1 MINSCITVVEK
12 EVFVHFYMIFRSKWL
27 RWAEVTLTLK
37 CLCHVLIQLN
47 CEKLLK
53 ITEVCGCQPQH
64 FELLLVKKSGLQNE
78 FSNSKG
84 CSRSCCGLCVSGLDK
99 IWHFWKICSVWLSW
113 LRRDPVTNF
122 LQLLHVLCQLWTIR
136 GWTWFYSY
144 CDEQACCTCLS
155 AFRPCNGFFRRHWG
169 LALVYS
175 WLRGLD
181 RDDWLSKENW
191 WSRQPL
197 AITARQGCD
206 EDKEVKD
213 ANKEKNLKC
222 WTYSPEIAEWMEEE

>member
-84 CSRSCCGLCVSGLDK
+84 CSRSCCGECVSGLDK
-99 IWHFWKICSVWLSW
+99 IWHFWKVCSVWLSW
-113 LRRDPVTNF
+113 WRRDPVTNS
-122 LQLLHVLCQLWTIR
+122 LQLLHMSIVNHQRLNLVLFLLWWTSLLYLFVSLPPVQWIFPEALRISSGLQLAARIRQRWLTFKRKLMKPSAACDHCQAGLW
-136 GWTWFYSY
+136 
-144 CDEQACCTCLS
+144 
-155 AFRPCNGFFRRHWG
+155 WG
-169 LALVYS
+169 
-175 WLRGLD
+175 
-181 RDDWLSKENW
+181 
-191 WSRQPL
+191 
-197 AITARQGCD
+197 
-206 EDKEVKD
+206 
-213 ANKEKNLKC
+213 
-222 WTYSPEIAEWMEEE
+222 